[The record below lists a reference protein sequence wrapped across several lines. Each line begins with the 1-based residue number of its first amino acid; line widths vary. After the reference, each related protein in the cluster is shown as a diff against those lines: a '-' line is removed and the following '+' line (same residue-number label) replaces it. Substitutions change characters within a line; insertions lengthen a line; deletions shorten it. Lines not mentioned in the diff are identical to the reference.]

1 MSTSLAA
8 DQPLLASQADLVQSE
23 SNDPFLAVSTSSNH
37 HRFSHFDNQ
46 LFALGPTTSPD
57 QAKRALEAH
66 LAETEKRIQEAS
78 KLGTTLVQQR
88 KDLAERLKDVEKQQS
103 EGDITPELRQKLV
116 EIEKEYN
123 EVGRESARAFL
134 PKSRVS
140 SSELGGSPFAG
151 DAKVARVFNN
161 SLYFLLMYYSV
172 PSAHPSSKAKP
183 PIRLPNSVSPI
194 GGNEISRRI
203 AYMTSSLQQ
212 RSVHRFSPKFE
223 LSRPCSLKR
232 KRR

>member
-1 MSTSLAA
+1 MSTSLAT
-8 DQPLLASQADLVQSE
+8 DQPSLASHSDMISSDAAE
-23 SNDPFLAVSTSSNH
+23 SSDPFLNSSTSSNH

-66 LAETEKRIQEAS
+66 LAETERRIQDAS

-88 KDLAERLKDVEKQQS
+88 KDLAERLKEVEKQQN

-140 SSELGGSPFAG
+140 SSEMGGSPFAE
-151 DAKVARVFNN
+151 VICIF
-161 SLYFLLMYYSV
+161 
-172 PSAHPSSKAKP
+172 
-183 PIRLPNSVSPI
+183 
-194 GGNEISRRI
+194 
-203 AYMTSSLQQ
+203 
-212 RSVHRFSPKFE
+212 
-223 LSRPCSLKR
+223 
-232 KRR
+232 

>member
-1 MSTSLAA
+1 MKGNPRPSNPKMATSLAA
-8 DQPLLASQADLVQSE
+8 DQPSVPSQSDMTASHMVE
-23 SNDPFLAVSTSSNH
+23 NDPFLSASTGSNH

-66 LAETEKRIQEAS
+66 LAETERRIDEAS

-88 KDLAERLKDVEKQQS
+88 KDLAERLKEVEKQQS

-134 PKSRVS
+134 PKVRVS
-140 SSELGGSPFAG
+140 SNEMAGSPFAG
-151 DAKVARVFNN
+151 DSNVM
-161 SLYFLLMYYSV
+161 L
-172 PSAHPSSKAKP
+172 
-183 PIRLPNSVSPI
+183 IPN
-194 GGNEISRRI
+194 
-203 AYMTSSLQQ
+203 TS
-212 RSVHRFSPKFE
+212 
-223 LSRPCSLKR
+223 
-232 KRR
+232 